1 METPKKNSA
10 RGTYRTLRQCLTDE
24 EYLNALNRMEQVQ
37 KNFLKMLRDDI
48 EPADWEDISM

>member
-48 EPADWEDISM
+48 EPADWEDISI